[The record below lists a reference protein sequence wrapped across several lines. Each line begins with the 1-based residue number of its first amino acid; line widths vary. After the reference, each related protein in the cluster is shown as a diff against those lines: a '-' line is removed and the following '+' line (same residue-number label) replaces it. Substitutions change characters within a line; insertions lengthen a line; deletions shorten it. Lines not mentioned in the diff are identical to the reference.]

1 MKISAGLILQLNR
14 ALRKILHFSALTM
27 ICQNAVPAL
36 LGVAE
41 VSCSTEVIIVL
52 EDLLLG
58 YTHNPDLFFTH
69 LPSLL
74 RFLSEIDSSDP
85 KSAQRLVCLIRAL
98 LLTFSSYVVVF
109 YSNFQFFSDRKPI
122 VV

>member
-1 MKISAGLILQLNR
+1 
-14 ALRKILHFSALTM
+14 M